1 MIGLKLTLNVCLS
14 GGEEEKNI
22 SSGLDG
28 RIEHW
33 WSRGIDT
40 ERDETNGLHK
50 DIDLRIN
57 ISYTLIQ
64 VKIWINNYIKEP
76 KPNHMA

>member
-50 DIDLRIN
+50 DI
-57 ISYTLIQ
+57 
-64 VKIWINNYIKEP
+64 E
-76 KPNHMA
+76 